1 MVLLVSKTLV
11 FLVVVCYAWLY
22 LAVPV
27 CGLGLAACNIWRLG
41 LSPVYFE
48 VTWRSSSLFAN
59 GLLSKYSV
67 HGPSLVI
74 AHLKFC

>member
-27 CGLGLAACNIWRLG
+27 CGLGLAACNIW
-41 LSPVYFE
+41 
-48 VTWRSSSLFAN
+48 WW
-59 GLLSKYSV
+59 GLLPV
-67 HGPSLVI
+67 LV
-74 AHLKFC
+74 